1 MTSKKRKAFLDG
13 VDDDDDDNFDEEDS
27 GSDFDDDEDP
37 DLIEVPGGGR
47 DLNTAVT
54 YAQNI
59 RSGVGVTKGPAGSNS
74 NINSDTKTITISNHN
89 NNNKPI
95 SLLRINNNNI
105 TTSSSYNIKI
115 GVPGTAAAGLKGVP
129 IVKAVG
135 AGAGA
140 AAGTVGLDLTSNG
153 SVTIIDRKVG
163 LENSLNNM
171 PKKLTVSYA
180 GGAAGPGAGGVALP
194 VVRGAVSKVAM
205 PPASATAAAAGG
217 GAGGGAPTGGGGTKG
232 STSMMEAVQK
242 LIAMNPEYLT
252 SGIPNNVF
260 QMFMQSMKR
269 TPSPG
274 TSLMSGSNPGPMSMS
289 MSMSMQQS
297 MQQAQANAAAASA
310 AAAAAYVQQEEDEVD
325 YEEMGVAETYA
336 DYWPAKLKLGKKHPD
351 AVVETASLSSVEPCD
366 VYYKMSIPNETI
378 SSGQLSALQL
388 ESITYA
394 SQAHDH
400 LLPDGSRAGFLI
412 GDGAG
417 VGKGRTIAGIIYENF
432 LKGRKKALW
441 ISVSNDLKYDAQ
453 RDLIDIG
460 ASRIG
465 VHPLNKFKYA
475 KISSDVNNNV
485 KRGVIF
491 STYSALIGE
500 SNNKTGK
507 YRSRFRQLLQWCG
520 EDFEG
525 LIIFDECHKA
535 KNLCP
540 VGSGKPTKT
549 GQTVLE
555 LQQKLPKARVVYA
568 SATGASEP
576 KNMAYMVRLGL
587 WGQGTAFG
595 NFNDFITAV
604 ERRGV
609 GAMEIVAMDMKL
621 RGMYI
626 ARQLSF
632 KGVSF
637 KIEEVPLTKEFRKIY
652 DQSVELWVE
661 AMQKFTEAAELIDAE
676 SRMKKTMWGQFWSSH
691 QRFFKYLCIAAKVNH
706 AVLVARESIKYGKC
720 VVIGLQ
726 STGEARTLDQL
737 ERDDGELTDFV
748 STAKGV
754 FQSFVERHFPAPDR
768 NRINRI
774 LGLYDDT
781 PTPLSAGTETAASNN
796 NNNNNNGKNGGR
808 GKRKG
813 DGVQTKSSQK
823 KKKMSARAAWQM
835 SDSDEEAAR
844 TPSRDFGAN
853 SNSDSQGADSVTFAE
868 DDDEEDEDEED
879 VDEELDRDSDRRSVA
894 SDASSDFNPFFSGSD
909 SDIDP
914 WVNARSK
921 KPTKKVQKKVK
932 KKVKK
937 EKKESQPAS
946 ASTPALAATTGE
958 FSASSSSVMSPAVV
972 AALTAAKT
980 RKSQQ
985 STQDKIQDLLQKK
998 QELKGTVTPVG
1009 VNGVK
1014 LNYGPPP
1021 KDAIERACT
1030 MKEELLR
1037 KIERLGS
1044 RLPPNTLDQLID
1056 ELGGPD
1062 NVAEMTGRRGRVVQN
1077 EDGSIQ
1083 YESRTES
1090 DVPLE
1095 TLNITE
1101 KQRFMDGQK
1110 DVAIIS
1116 EAASS
1121 GISLQSDRRV
1131 FNQRRRVHITLELP
1145 WSADRAIQQFGRT
1158 HRSNQVNAPE
1168 YIFLISDLAGERR
1181 FASTV
1186 AKRLESLGALTH
1198 GDRRATE
1205 TRDLSQFNI
1214 DNKYGRQALETVMRT
1229 IMGYEAPLVPPPTDY
1244 NGEFF
1249 KDIAGALVGVGII
1262 VNSESNPGVLS
1273 LDKDYNNIS
1282 KFLNRILGCPVDLQ
1296 NRLFKYFTDTMT
1308 AIINQAK
1315 RGGRFDLGIVDL
1327 GAAGEN
1333 VIRVRLI
1340 RFMRKHATGVAPTE
1354 LHTVRVE
1361 RGMIWQEA
1369 IDKYADLFNDNEG
1382 FYLSHQLR
1390 NQKRTAIL
1398 VVVLEHQPPRNS
1410 SSSSTS
1416 TTDAD
1421 GGSSGSNKKKSRSK
1435 REIMCQ
1441 IYRPNTGLQVRHE
1454 SLFELEKKYRKVAS
1468 DDAEP
1473 HWTEQYDASVNTCS
1487 HAYWNGN
1494 CRNVS
1499 LGNDCEVGLRQ
1510 RLYHVLAGS
1519 VLSVWGRVEHILN
1532 TRSNSKMQVIR
1543 MKTTE
1548 GEKIVGTMIPKSCFD
1563 LLMND
1568 LSSDSE
1574 KKEEF
1579 NH

>member
-1 MTSKKRKAFLDG
+1 MASLKKSIDFDDDLDLG
-13 VDDDDDDNFDEEDS
+13 DDDDS
-27 GSDFDDDEDP
+27 CSDFDDDEDP
-37 DLIEVPGGGR
+37 DKIEVPGGGR
-47 DLNTAVT
+47 DLQTAVI
-54 YAQNI
+54 YAKN
-59 RSGVGVTKGPAGSNS
+59 SGHKGASNS
-74 NINSDTKTITISNHN
+74 LISNNNKNISN
-89 NNNKPI
+89 NNNSLLTINQTRTNNVPLITTTTATTAKPIPSSGI
-95 SLLRINNNNI
+95 SLLNNN
-105 TTSSSYNIKI
+105 
-115 GVPGTAAAGLKGVP
+115 
-129 IVKAVG
+129 
-135 AGAGA
+135 
-140 AAGTVGLDLTSNG
+140 
-153 SVTIIDRKVG
+153 
-163 LENSLNNM
+163 NNM
-171 PKKLTVSYA
+171 PKKPT
-180 GGAAGPGAGGVALP
+180 AAP
-194 VVRGAVSKVAM
+194 AVSM
-205 PPASATAAAAGG
+205 GLGFDS
-217 GAGGGAPTGGGGTKG
+217 APTTASSMPANPMASGGNAPATPQAK
-232 STSMMEAVQK
+232 TNALIMQK
-242 LIAMNPEYLT
+242 IQALVAANPSFLT
-252 SGIPNNVF
+252 SGIPN
-260 QMFMQSMKR
+260 QLLAQLLMQPMKMAPA
-269 TPSPG
+269 T
-274 TSLMSGSNPGPMSMS
+274 TVTTTGPP
-289 MSMSMQQS
+289 
-297 MQQAQANAAAASA
+297 
-310 AAAAAYVQQEEDEVD
+310 EEEEND

-336 DYWPAKLKLGKKHPD
+336 EYWPAKLKLGKKHPD
-351 AVVETASLSSVEPCD
+351 PVVETASLSSVEPCD
-366 VYYKMSIPNETI
+366 VYYKLSIPAETI
-378 SSGQLSALQL
+378 NSGYLSALQL

-400 LLPDGSRAGFLI
+400 MLPDGTRAGFLI

-417 VGKGRTIAGIIYENF
+417 VGKGRTIAGIIYENY

-441 ISVSNDLKYDAQ
+441 ISVSNDLRYDAE
-453 RDLIDIG
+453 RDLLDIG
-460 ASRIG
+460 ASKIE
-465 VHPLNKFKYA
+465 VHALNKFKYA

-507 YRSRFRQLLQWCG
+507 YKSRLKQLLQFCG
-520 EDFEG
+520 EDFDG

-555 LQQKLPKARVVYA
+555 LQNKLPKARVVYA

-587 WGQGTAFG
+587 WGQGTAFP
-595 NFNDFITAV
+595 NFSDFITAV
-604 ERRGV
+604 EKRGV

-632 KGVSF
+632 HGVTF
-637 KIEEVPLTKEFRKIY
+637 KIEEVALSKEFRRVY

-706 AVLVARESIKYGKC
+706 AVQVAREAIKYGKC

-726 STGEARTLDQL
+726 STGEARTLEQL

-754 FQSFVERHFPAPDR
+754 FQSLVEKHFPAPDR

-774 LGLYDDT
+774 LGLGGYNSDDKKT
-781 PTPLSAGTETAASNN
+781 SIQSIIEEVTSKRESASIKDEPCSSSSSTVGS
-796 NNNNNNGKNGGR
+796 KRKQGR
-808 GKRKG
+808 G
-813 DGVQTKSSQK
+813 DSHS
-823 KKKMSARAAWQM
+823 KKMRKNSWNNSDDDSQNESEDSDYKMSHSESEESDVGAH
-835 SDSDEEAAR
+835 SDSCE
-844 TPSRDFGAN
+844 
-853 SNSDSQGADSVTFAE
+853 
-868 DDDEEDEDEED
+868 
-879 VDEELDRDSDRRSVA
+879 
-894 SDASSDFNPFFSGSD
+894 SSDFNPFFSGSD
-909 SDIDP
+909 SDNDP
-914 WVNARSK
+914 WVARSK
-921 KPTKKVQKKVK
+921 KKAK
-932 KKVKK
+932 KKAKP
-937 EKKESQPAS
+937 KESATTANSNSNAIANTPTA
-946 ASTPALAATTGE
+946 ANTNGSTTTAATALA
-958 FSASSSSVMSPAVV
+958 P
-972 AALTAAKT
+972 K
-980 RKSQQ
+980 RKGPI
-985 STQDKIQDLLQKK
+985 STQDRIQDLLQKK
-998 QELKGTVTPVG
+998 QELKGTVTQVG
-1009 VNGVK
+1009 VNGIK

-1021 KDAIERACT
+1021 KDAIERACS

-1037 KIERLGS
+1037 KIERLGE

-1062 NVAEMTGRRGRVVQN
+1062 NVAEMTGRKGRVVQS

-1083 YESRTES
+1083 YESRSEQ

-1101 KQRFMDGQK
+1101 KQRFMDGEK

-1131 FNQRRRVHITLELP
+1131 RNQRRRVHITLELP

-1214 DNKYGRQALETVMRT
+1214 DNKYGRNALETVMKT
-1229 IMGYEAPLVPPPTDY
+1229 IMGYETPLVPPPTDY
-1244 NGEFF
+1244 KGDFF

-1262 VNSESNPGVLS
+1262 VNTETNPGVLS
-1273 LDKDYNNIS
+1273 LDKEYNNIS
-1282 KFLNRILGCPVDLQ
+1282 KFLNRILGMPVELQ
-1296 NRLFKYFTDTMT
+1296 NRLFKYFTDTLN

-1315 RGGRFDLGIVDL
+1315 RGGRFDLGILDL

-1333 VIRVRLI
+1333 VTRIKLVRFI
-1340 RFMRKHATGVAPTE
+1340 RKHATGKAPAE

-1369 IDKYADLFNDNEG
+1369 IDKYSDLISEYEG
-1382 FYLSHQLR
+1382 FYVSHQVR
-1390 NQKRTAIL
+1390 NGKRTAIL
-1398 VVVLEHQPPRNS
+1398 AVEIETPQTPLQQQSNS
-1410 SSSSTS
+1410 
-1416 TTDAD
+1416 
-1421 GGSSGSNKKKSRSK
+1421 KKKEKGVSK
-1435 REIMCQ
+1435 KDMMFQ
-1441 IYRPNTGLQVRHE
+1441 VYRPNTGLQVRHE
-1454 SLFELEKKYRKVAS
+1454 SLAELDKKYKKVPS
-1468 DDAEP
+1468 EEAEP
-1473 HWTEQYDASVNTCS
+1473 HWTQQYDASVNTCS

-1494 CRNVS
+1494 CRNVN
-1499 LGNDCEVGLRQ
+1499 LGNECEVGLRQ
-1510 RLYHVLAGS
+1510 RLYYVLAGS
-1519 VLSVWGRVEHILN
+1519 VLSVWTRVEHVLAMRN
-1532 TRSNSKMQVIR
+1532 ANNKMQVIR

-1548 GEKIVGTMIPKSCFD
+1548 GEKIVGTLIPKSCHELLLQD
-1563 LLMND
+1563 LK
-1568 LSSDSE
+1568 SDAE
-1574 KKEEF
+1574 RIEEVNF
-1579 NH
+1579 